1 MRRAVEPSETSNGFS
16 GRVGGGHGDGD
27 NGNGS
32 SGSSAGGSAGG
43 SEYSGSSRGFS
54 DRAMDRS
61 GGGGSMNGG
70 QGGKGCGSG
79 SGSGSTSGSST
90 GSSGSSTGG
99 SSGKGRE
106 RETEERSSNR
116 VGVNYGGT
124 ARENGRAPN
133 GGVRDRNGGAGSSP
147 RHPPVAGGG
156 LDHGERPSSC
166 LAPSLGGLAYAVIPI
181 EVGPVARD
189 MSGGGMS
196 RKEGGTPAKR
206 RRKSGDGTRE
216 DFMITNE

>member
-43 SEYSGSSRGFS
+43 SEYGGSSRGFS
-54 DRAMDRS
+54 DRAMDR
-61 GGGGSMNGG
+61 GGGSGSMNGG

-79 SGSGSTSGSST
+79 SGSSSST

-106 RETEERSSNR
+106 REAEEGSGDR
-116 VGVNYGGT
+116 VGGNYGGT
-124 ARENGRAPN
+124 AHENGRAPN
-133 GGVRDRNGGAGSSP
+133 GGVRGRSGGAGSSP
-147 RHPPVAGGG
+147 HPPVPGGG

-166 LAPSLGGLAYAVIPI
+166 LAPSLGGLVPAVIPI

-189 MSGGGMS
+189 TSGGGMS

-216 DFMITNE
+216 DLMITNE